1 MLKSAWILEE
11 IVLKAEPND
20 SESYNKINGLILD
33 LARVSHI
40 YLWLNS
46 R

>member
-20 SESYNKINGLILD
+20 SDSYNKINGLILD

-40 YLWLNS
+40 YVCLKP